1 MTMAKLTKCRCSQEA
16 HFTKGVRPRNV
27 NRKVS
32 MDQKNSNSV
41 QLNSININCVSAKG
55 QGLAKVTLTL
65 KSLHFSEL
73 PDA

>member
-1 MTMAKLTKCRCSQEA
+1 MTMAKLTECHCSQEA
-16 HFTKGVRPRNV
+16 HFTKGVKPRNV

-41 QLNSININCVSAKG
+41 QLNAMNINCVSAKG